1 MDSVQILLIVNI
13 VNSYPGRSSL
23 SSLLLLWVWDN
34 VSNVLCKK
42 ALLLDADICCYKPLC
57 DEYKADM
64 TNSQERFNIY
74 VMIWLGKNCRR
85 KRIRFSSC
93 GICTNPRGQG
103 EELEHLTR
111 IRDAELWQLRSS
123 GGLCIWFGDLL
134 FVYSMH
140 VKLRGANLR
149 PRNTYK

>member
-42 ALLLDADICCYKPLC
+42 ALL
-57 DEYKADM
+57 
-64 TNSQERFNIY
+64 SQIY
-74 VMIWLGKNCRR
+74 VATNLYVMSTKLIVKKDLTFTWWFDWEKNCRR

-93 GICTNPRGQG
+93 GICANPRGQG